1 MLDSVLTEALAAAER
16 EAAAATGELTE
27 NTQSQSG
34 VLDAHTNAIKNN
46 NLALADRFDKLKSL
60 TGFKVNEDGMVEYS
74 GASEGVK
81 AAVSSYN
88 NYKQLMDNVL
98 STSRTSISKVLRSS
112 SGSRARTSTPRTP
125 RTPKTPR
132 TPTPR
137 ANRTRLSTPRS
148 SRSTAPNPRNE
159 ANKALNELK
168 EKVSDLERPF
178 DIVEKRLKALG
189 HVTTLEGKAKE
200 ADLVAQ
206 KFRILS
212 YNLG

>member
-1 MLDSVLTEALAAAER
+1 
-16 EAAAATGELTE
+16 
-27 NTQSQSG
+27 
-34 VLDAHTNAIKNN
+34 
-46 NLALADRFDKLKSL
+46 
-60 TGFKVNEDGMVEYS
+60 MVEYS

-98 STSRTSISKVLRSS
+98 STSRTSISRVLRSS
-112 SGSRARTSTPRTP
+112 SGSRTRTPRTP
-125 RTPKTPR
+125 RAGR
-132 TPTPR
+132 THS
-137 ANRTRLSTPRS
+137 STPRS
-148 SRSTAPNPRNE
+148 KSSSSRNE
-159 ANKALNELK
+159 INKALNELK
-168 EKVSDLERPF
+168 GKVADLERPF

-212 YNLG
+212 NNLGTVQNMLSSLLVKT

>member
-1 MLDSVLTEALAAAER
+1 
-16 EAAAATGELTE
+16 
-27 NTQSQSG
+27 
-34 VLDAHTNAIKNN
+34 
-46 NLALADRFDKLKSL
+46 
-60 TGFKVNEDGMVEYS
+60 MVEYS

-98 STSRTSISKVLRSS
+98 STSRTSISRVLRSS
-112 SGSRARTSTPRTP
+112 SGSRTRTPRTKTPRTP
-125 RTPKTPR
+125 RAGR
-132 TPTPR
+132 THS
-137 ANRTRLSTPRS
+137 STPRS
-148 SRSTAPNPRNE
+148 KSSSSRNE
-159 ANKALNELK
+159 INKALNELK
-168 EKVSDLERPF
+168 GKVADLERPF

-212 YNLG
+212 NNLGTVQIMLSSLLVKT